1 MPAFAALGPAL
12 KMLASQGVK
21 KAAMETAKG
30 AVKDKAKNFVTGKGR
45 KKKGK
50 RGKGGALVK
59 SEGGQEEENQEGGGA
74 IVATTPIVGKYRVEE
89 PPQKPDEVGKPSKIS
104 YEAINNQLD
113 SIAGLTEA
121 LKKTS
126 MAKMKTANNR
136 RKAER
141 KAEEKAKQRD
151 RESLLERGAAG
162 ALGVAGNLYGQATKA
177 FDPLKFFTMIFLGS
191 LLTWIM
197 THGSKITAFLK
208 TVLALMN
215 NFGKLVKAG
224 FTALKNVFK
233 LGFKTIGKIASPLLK
248 VGRALKNS
256 IKSVGKNLS
265 KAFSRVGKGLK
276 NLAKGILSKIK
287 AAGKLLLKP
296 FSLLRGPE
304 KDALK
309 KNKGLNKLLG
319 ESKRIENAGTAPRK
333 PGTLSNATKSMRLK
347 HGDEAAR
354 MYQGLVDNGVKPSRA
369 AQTVNKAI
377 KSGKL
382 TSAPLQGSLAG
393 TKSGSQLFKGG
404 VGRSTNRMIAKFGG
418 KNAVK
423 MTKTLTSGLRRIPIV
438 GPLITLVISILDP
451 EISNT
456 EAVFRTAGAAAGGFL
471 GTFIPIPV
479 VGTLVGEILGEYVG
493 SLIYLM
499 ANGKGVGAIGEKI
512 KADFDETLKNMNF
525 IGKGF
530 GRLYEGLPKFKL
542 PDLKW
547 ANPAVYG
554 PLNLLLGAT
563 TGQKIQDIG
572 IPNPFAMLN
581 PLELVPMIHKAFFT
595 EEPMEP
601 GEVKQKDEEVELND
615 PNRPAGVT
623 NMSSDSAYSVQ
634 QGDRAG
640 DFVTL
645 PSGGLRV
652 NTMQGTRALTPEEKA
667 LYDSG
672 ATNIDGSR
680 ASVPTTS
687 NASYWGPLLET
698 IAKKESVGG
707 SYDSIY
713 PGTTKQKRY
722 GGKALTEMTISEADA
737 WQASTAGER
746 GSAAAGRYQ
755 FMYILNQA
763 KAAGLKGTDMFS
775 AENQDKMAISLIVD
789 KRKITPEMIKNNP
802 NEAMIRLGMEWAA
815 FPMPVDMQGHKQF
828 VKAGQSYYAGDGR
841 NASGATVDE
850 MRSAFA
856 KLGAPSVQSQ
866 QPQTPNIQPQTP
878 KVDLPETYT
887 VAGVTYNLATG
898 LPVSGTETQVTRQ
911 ATEDNSDKLAAQ
923 DKSDSNTSVTSAPTP
938 AQVTPP
944 AQSQMSSGVSGISK
958 QLPYEETGGT
968 TVVMASG
975 SNQGGGMMG
984 GGRSAGTPVI
994 MGSGDVVNSYYK
1006 SQLLGFL
1013 YKQG

>member
-1 MPAFAALGPAL
+1 MPAPLALIGPAL
-12 KMLASQGVK
+12 KMLASQGLK
-21 KAAMETAKG
+21 KAAVETAKG
-30 AVKDKAKNFVTGKGR
+30 AAKDKAKNFVTGKGR

-89 PPQKPDEVGKPSKIS
+89 PPQKPEEVGKPSKIS

-113 SIAGLTEA
+113 SIVGLTEA

-126 MAKMKTANNR
+126 MGKMKTANNR

-151 RESLLERGAAG
+151 RESLLERGAVG
-162 ALGVAGNLYGQATKA
+162 AIGAVGGAVSKATP

-224 FTALKNVFK
+224 FNALKNVFK
-233 LGFKTIGKIASPLLK
+233 LAFKTIGKIASPLLK

-265 KAFSRVGKGLK
+265 KAFGRVGKGLK
-276 NLAKGILSKIK
+276 NLAKGVLNKIK

-354 MYQGLVDNGVKPSRA
+354 MYQGLVDNGMKPSRA
-369 AQTVNKAI
+369 AQYVNKSI
-377 KSGKL
+377 QSGKL

-404 VGRSTNRMIAKFGG
+404 VGRSTNRMIAKVGG

-423 MTKTLTSGLRRIPIV
+423 MTKTLKAGLRRIPIV
-438 GPLITLVISILDP
+438 GPLITLVVSILDP

-456 EAVFRTAGAAAGGFL
+456 EAVFRTAGAFAGGFL

-542 PDLKW
+542 PDLGW
-547 ANPAVYG
+547 ANPVAYG

-572 IPNPFAMLN
+572 IPNPFALLN
-581 PLELVPMIHKAFFT
+581 PFELVPIIHKAFFT

-601 GEVKQKDEEVELND
+601 GEVKQKDGEVELND
-615 PNRPAGVT
+615 PSKPAGVT
-623 NMSSDSAYSVQ
+623 NMSSDKAYTVE

-640 DFVTL
+640 DFVRL

-672 ATNIDGSR
+672 ATNIDGTK
-680 ASVPTTS
+680 ASVSTGSGGVYGSTHLKSYAMKNGITDPTELAMFMAQMS
-687 NASYWGPLLET
+687 HESGSFRYAEEIHDGSDYEGSSILGNNQPGDGPRFKGRGYIQLT
-698 IAKKESVGG
+698 GRWNYGHYGKMVGV
-707 SYDSIY
+707 DLVNN
-713 PGTTKQKRY
+713 PQL
-722 GGKALTEMTISEADA
+722 AADPDV
-737 WQASTAGER
+737 
-746 GSAAAGRYQ
+746 AAAVAIAYYMDRVDRD
-755 FMYILNQA
+755 
-763 KAAGLKGTDMFS
+763 AARRGDVKSVTYAINGGYNGLADRQRRFDQYMSGK
-775 AENQDKMAISLIVD
+775 
-789 KRKITPEMIKNNP
+789 TPE
-802 NEAMIRLGMEWAA
+802 G
-815 FPMPVDMQGHKQF
+815 D
-828 VKAGQSYYAGDGR
+828 VKG
-841 NASGATVDE
+841 
-850 MRSAFA
+850 
-856 KLGAPSVQSQ
+856 SVS
-866 QPQTPNIQPQTP
+866 TPNIQPQTP

-887 VAGVTYNLATG
+887 VAGVTYDVATG

-923 DKSDSNTSVTSAPTP
+923 DKSDSDTSVTSAPAP

-944 AQSQMSSGVSGISK
+944 AQSQMSSGISGISK